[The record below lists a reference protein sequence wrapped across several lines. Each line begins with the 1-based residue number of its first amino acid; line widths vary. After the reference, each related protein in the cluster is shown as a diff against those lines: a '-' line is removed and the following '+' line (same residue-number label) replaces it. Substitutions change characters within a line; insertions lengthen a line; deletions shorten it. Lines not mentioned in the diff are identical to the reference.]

1 MDVAADEDGVAK
13 VVYVEDADVS
23 GSTDVIYALA
33 DTDPKIV
40 RNSDISDYYEIDA
53 VVNGEVVTLN
63 VKTNSTA
70 AEKLVTD
77 IAANGADM
85 YEVTEDEQWIVALEG
100 ITENSDGLV
109 TNVRVYDPE
118 SDGDGFVSG
127 TGTGKAENETVR
139 LDDESSRFA
148 WDDEVVVVRYDY
160 KGDFSVSRISSIKT
174 DANDGYVAV
183 LDSNV
188 LTGICIIEKNGGEG
202 EDSETITEGDV
213 SYTASVSSR
222 GNGTIVFD
230 VDRPEYV
237 PADSTVRITGDLYVN
252 GVDDN
257 TQIDK
262 TVAADS
268 STVRWNGSDF
278 DPDDELTVENLEV
291 SYQKVTVRYLD
302 GDNNNR
308 ELADSTFTSFDD
320 ELTVATADDVKF
332 TLDTNTTT
340 APDLEYTVTGLASG
354 NVTTRTDLPADNN
367 AEQTVVSSRQAAGN
381 NYVTVTI
388 YGLDGLADNETYTIS
403 NGTNVSGGQMSQ
415 LVNGTGATLKNLDAN
430 LAGND
435 DKLLITTAKSS
446 GITSDE
452 KVGVTISMPTLS
464 ETDVA
469 GYTVSVKMGDST
481 ITGEFDSTSDV
492 VRVEVPVTGNIV
504 VNASDITITPTY
516 KLTETHALS
525 SDGRTLTVTFNQA
538 IDPTTAT
545 KNTISFT
552 DSSNGSATVDTV
564 TVSGDGKTLT
574 ITAMASFDAFATGDK
589 FTLSNIEAADD
600 TFGSQKLTSGEIT
613 LS

>member
-1 MDVAADEDGVAK
+1 M
-13 VVYVEDADVS
+13 S

-118 SDGDGFVSG
+118 VDGDGFVSG

-139 LDDESSRFA
+139 LDDEGSRFA

-213 SYTASVSSR
+213 SYNASVSSR

-237 PADSTVRITGDLYVN
+237 PADSTVTITGDLYVN

-257 TQIDK
+257 TSISE
-262 TVAADS
+262 TVAANS
-268 STVRWNGSDF
+268 NTVRWNGTGF
-278 DPDDELTVENLEV
+278 DPDDDLTVENLEV

-340 APDLEYTVTGLASG
+340 TPDLEYTVTGLASG

-381 NYVTVTI
+381 NYVTVTL
-388 YGLDGLADNETYTIS
+388 YGLDELADNETYTIS
-403 NGTNVSGGQMSQ
+403 QGKTASGNQISSLFTSGSTMNGLGV
-415 LVNGTGATLKNLDAN
+415 LD
-430 LAGND
+430 GD
-435 DKLLITTAKSS
+435 TAKLTIKPSTTEDIAS
-446 GITSDE
+446 NE
-452 KVGVTISMPTLS
+452 AVGF
-464 ETDVA
+464 
-469 GYTVSVKMGDST
+469 TVSVD
-481 ITGEFDSTSDV
+481 
-492 VRVEVPVTGNIV
+492 
-504 VNASDITITPTY
+504 
-516 KLTETHALS
+516 ALS
-525 SDGRTLTVTFNQA
+525 SGVKGYTITVDIGDTSKTVKLSGSILSQSFSVNITENVVIGAAEITVVPTYNLTASAALSNEDKTVTLTFNQA
-538 IDPTTAT
+538 IDKTTS
-545 KNTISFT
+545 TITADDLGYS
-552 DSSNGSATVDTV
+552 GSAIIDESSIE
-564 TVSGDGKTLT
+564 VSADGKTVT
-574 ITAMASFDAFATGDK
+574 FDCVATGSAFATSETFSLTGI
-589 FTLSNIEAADD
+589 SAEDD
-600 TFGSQKLTSGEIT
+600 TFGTNSVSSPVSL
-613 LS
+613 